1 MKQKN
6 LTIAFWIF
14 AFIVSSLLLGIPYDC
29 NLRKSLVLG
38 LIVIIGGLFIKINLP
53 SIFTRPILGKS
64 VKLCLLL
71 ISVYFLLM
79 FLTIVG
85 SGFASDEFTPYGYRV
100 VKAPAFP
107 IFDHVYNIVLV
118 GTAIIISASDWWL
131 TRYLRKKLPR
141 DPTKI
146 TFNSSRKPVSLLLS
160 EIMYVESNDDETT
173 VYATENRK
181 YRNITSISQWERL
194 LGLDFV
200 RIHRSYLVAKMH
212 ISDVN
217 KGSVI
222 LDDGQELP
230 ISLKYRDTIHIELPI

>member
-14 AFIVSSLLLGIPYDC
+14 AFIVSSSLLGIPYDC

-38 LIVIIGGLFIKINLP
+38 LIVITGGLFIKINLP
-53 SIFTRPILGKS
+53 SILTRPILGKS

-118 GTAIIISASDWWL
+118 GIAIIISVSDWWL
-131 TRYLRKKLPR
+131 ARYLRKKLPR

-160 EIMYVESNDDETT
+160 EIMYVESNDDETI

-212 ISDVN
+212 ISKIN
-217 KGSVI
+217 NGSLI
-222 LDDGQELP
+222 LDDGLELP
-230 ISLKYRDTIHIELPI
+230 ISLKYRDTVQV

>member
-38 LIVIIGGLFIKINLP
+38 LIVITGGLFIKINLP
-53 SIFTRPILGKS
+53 SILTRPILGKS

-118 GTAIIISASDWWL
+118 GIAIIISASDWWL
-131 TRYLRKKLPR
+131 ARYLRKKLPR

-160 EIMYVESNDDETT
+160 EIMYVESNDDETI

-212 ISDVN
+212 ISNVN

-222 LDDGQELP
+222 LDDGCELP
-230 ISLKYRDTIHIELPI
+230 VSLKYRDTVQI